1 MTIDL
6 VVELLTEVFYTVMIV
21 LLPVLG
27 ISLIVGIIL
36 SIFQAATSIQEMTLT
51 FVPKIIITA
60 LTIILLL
67 PFIADKVITKGKQQ
81 DKVKAI
87 RDVLAIVTR
96 KDIAYK
102 VVNEIAPKYAGRNG
116 GYTRLLHYDF
126 RKGDAAPTAIV
137 MLVESDQEGSKE

>member
-1 MTIDL
+1 MRHRVKGKKLGRPTEHRMLMLRNLVTDLMEHEKVVTTIARAK
-6 VVELLTEVFYTVMIV
+6 ELKRL
-21 LLPVLG
+21 
-27 ISLIVGIIL
+27 
-36 SIFQAATSIQEMTLT
+36 
-51 FVPKIIITA
+51 
-60 LTIILLL
+60 
-67 PFIADKVITKGKQQ
+67 ADKVITKGKQQ

-102 VVNEIAPKYAGRNG
+102 VVNEIAPRYANRNG

-137 MLVESDQEGSKE
+137 MLVEPDVKETSEEQSQEQ